1 MSMSWPGRGG
11 REDPVV
17 EILLGGRQEMRL
29 ESKREDLTEGLL
41 GHVKDDGK
49 PLKGDVCTSLSF

>member
-1 MSMSWPGRGG
+1 M
-11 REDPVV
+11 V

-29 ESKREDLTEGLL
+29 ESKREALTEDLL

-49 PLKGDVCTSLSF
+49 PLKTDVCSSLSF